1 MQSYKIDPQDFQE
14 VCEILTNQ
22 GLHARENGNKT
33 GMEFPHTE
41 NSGSKI
47 IIYKKTGTVQ
57 FQGKQD
63 LIAELQELWEH
74 SASHL
79 VKSGVSTK
87 QSQNLVYFVPIDRIP
102 DLQLHIEALHQ
113 EYSVKNDS
121 PNPIAKYG
129 KNITDNTSNKVKVTQ
144 YLKNYPGRG
153 AKLLFQGL
161 ESELWNN
168 VANHIAEFFNANFE
182 TEVAKVMVTVQNDE
196 ELDVLNIV
204 TSADKKATEDSVK
217 SKMGSSYAFLS
228 DYEKDLIESSE
239 YLMHS
244 GVQPKNYFSIVSGT
258 ILAFEG
264 YLKQLL
270 IKIGA
275 CKQSDV
281 NKDWKFSSVHLNT
294 QPIKLMP
301 SIEKLLSNDPTSK
314 NKKIGIVCKL
324 IETIYNQRNP
334 NFHITPGSAIIQKF
348 PTLKSANSVH
358 EELIR
363 LMSTSYD
370 LLQEEISS

>member
-1 MQSYKIDPQDFQE
+1 MQSYKIDPQDFQK

-63 LIAELQELWEH
+63 LLAELQELWEN

-79 VKSGVSTK
+79 VKSGVLTK
-87 QSQNLVYFVPIDRIP
+87 QSQNLVYFIPIEQIS
-102 DLQLHIEALHQ
+102 DLQLHIEALQQ
-113 EYSVKNDS
+113 EYSVKNDL
-121 PNPIAKYG
+121 PNKISIYG
-129 KNITDNTSNKVKVTQ
+129 KNITDNNSNKVKVTQ
-144 YLKNYPGRG
+144 YSKEYRGRG
-153 AKLLFQGL
+153 AKLLFQGI

-168 VANHIAEFFNANFE
+168 VAHHIAEFLDANFE
-182 TEVAKVMVTVQNDE
+182 TEVAKVMVTVQSDE

-204 TSADKKATEDSVK
+204 TSADKIAAEDSVK
-217 SKMGSSYAFLS
+217 NKMGASYGFLS
-228 DYEKDLIESSE
+228 DYERDLIESSE
-239 YLMHS
+239 YLLHS
-244 GVQPKNYFSIVSGT
+244 GVQPKNYFSVVSGT

-275 CKQSDV
+275 CRQSDV

-294 QPIKLMP
+294 QPIKLIP
-301 SIEKLLSNDPTSK
+301 SIERLLSNDSVSK
-314 NKKIGIVCKL
+314 NKKIAIVCKL
-324 IETIYNQRNP
+324 IQTIYNQRNP
-334 NFHITPGSAIIQKF
+334 NFHITPGSATPKF
-348 PTLKSANSVH
+348 PNHKSANNVH

-363 LMSTSYD
+363 LMSTSYN